1 MCSNKVGFKIVKAR
15 AINQGVEGVKT
26 ITGRAPWEPT
36 HAGSGHQERG
46 KYRTKKN
53 YFEGMKRYFSTC
65 IFKACIKPKLE
76 TLETLKPSQQ
86 NILIRRDKILVS

>member
-36 HAGSGHQERG
+36 HAGSGKRVIDTNVKMQVSRG
-46 KYRTKKN
+46 LGGYLN
-53 YFEGMKRYFSTC
+53 
-65 IFKACIKPKLE
+65 
-76 TLETLKPSQQ
+76 
-86 NILIRRDKILVS
+86 